1 MINQTPRKVFVHLQ
15 VANPDGAVK
24 SEFMNYHVACDPK
37 SSIPESWSPVA
48 SVVTCPLCL
57 ESADYAEIVAEQ
69 SHASSAD
76 RKAHEH
82 AAAKTAKAAEPAK
95 EPETVPEPEETKPPA
110 E

>member
-1 MINQTPRKVFVHLQ
+1 MISGNSPKKVFVHLQ
-15 VANPDGAVK
+15 VANPNGAVK
-24 SEFMNYHVACDPK
+24 SDFMNYHVACDPQ

-57 ESADYAEIVAEQ
+57 ESSEYAEIVAEQ
-69 SHASSAD
+69 SHASTAD

-82 AAAKTAKAAEPAK
+82 AKKLEEAKTA
-95 EPETVPEPEETKPPA
+95 ETVDPPKNDDTTPT